1 MAMLLDEP
9 GEVMSKRSWK
19 SILKVLDNNYTHS
32 ISKAAI
38 GVHFKTAVAVNLY
51 DRDGWD
57 QWTDGMVEVGRAVG
71 MNEQRQARLREREA
85 RKLANRMRRP
95 NWNGKYGFAQLI
107 NSRQDAEALVT
118 SVDKGQLSRMLVSHC
133 NQMHALRIS
142 NARMHLALAIE
153 EHKALLARE
162 YAEECHVKMNL
173 LRDESAFYRRQ
184 LMMSTR
190 NPVFFGSVADLADE
204 EEESDDEPL
213 EAENHLLFTSDTR
226 RINQARMMA
235 QQKCKVPSKLATA
248 HHDKPSEFKAVVDK
262 LVSYLPKRMSPPK
275 KPASPTETSPI
286 EVARSSGRLRLQ
298 LLPSPPCL
306 VYTPVLAERT
316 HAELTPSTSGTNTTF
331 DFPGSSLISPPR
343 TARPPSYGPG
353 LDDPTSPIPLMEMK
367 AALRVDEKASIDLDD
382 AVDLLE
388 KSQFEQQQPPQIK
401 RRSGLFRTIGKL
413 LTPSRKKPRP
423 ENR

>member
-9 GEVMSKRSWK
+9 DEVMSKRSWK
-19 SILKVLDNNYTHS
+19 SNLKVLDNNYTHS

-38 GVHFKTAVAVNLY
+38 GVHFKTAVAVNVY
-51 DRDGWD
+51 DREGWD
-57 QWTDGMVEVGRAVG
+57 QWTDGMVEIGRAVV

-118 SVDKGQLSRMLVSHC
+118 SVDKGQLPRMLVSHC
-133 NQMHALRIS
+133 NQMRVLRIS
-142 NARMHLALAIE
+142 NARMQLALAVE

-184 LMMSTR
+184 LMMFLT
-190 NPVFFGSVADLADE
+190 DE

-235 QQKCKVPSKLATA
+235 QQKCKMPSKLATA

-262 LVSYLPKRMSPPK
+262 LVYYLPKRMSPPK

-286 EVARSSGRLRLQ
+286 EVARSSGRLRLHQ
-298 LLPSPPCL
+298 LPSPPCL

-353 LDDPTSPIPLMEMK
+353 LDDPTSPLPLMEMK
-367 AALRVDEKASIDLDD
+367 AALRVDEKASIGLDD

-388 KSQFEQQQPPQIK
+388 KGQLEQQQPPQIK
-401 RRSGLFRTIGKL
+401 RRCGLFRTIGKL
-413 LTPSRKKPRP
+413 LTPSRKKTRP